1 MKPIHK
7 KRKMNKLELR
17 YADQMELMKRSGNIV
32 DWKFEGLR
40 FKLADGAWYK
50 PDFLIVMPGR
60 FEIHETK
67 GHWREAARV
76 RIKVAADLYPWFKFV
91 AVRWEKKQWVY
102 EDF

>member
-1 MKPIHK
+1 
-7 KRKMNKLELR
+7 
-17 YADQMELMKRSGNIV
+17 
-32 DWKFEGLR
+32 
-40 FKLADGAWYK
+40 
-50 PDFLIVMPGR
+50 MPGW

-91 AVRWEKKQWVY
+91 AVKWDKKQWVY